1 MLILLGQWLASK
13 RQGYACLSLPRL
25 STFSA
30 EPSLLPAF
38 ILFKVLGI
46 AMQFSLASNLALPPP
61 TFPVL
66 RSQECTVMPRNSFL
80 FFSGAGEG
88 TRGLTNGRQSPS
100 TRVAPQLF
108 FFPIPEVTNHLL
120 TQKNVPPSANQR
132 CPRQKTT
139 VLTVATPLPIQR
151 ALSTARLN

>member
-13 RQGYACLSLPRL
+13 PQGYACLSLPKP

-46 AMQFSLASNLALPPP
+46 ATQPSLASNLALPPP
-61 TFPVL
+61 TFPVP
-66 RSQECTVMPRNSFL
+66 RSQECTAIPRNFFLLL

-88 TRGLTNGRQSPS
+88 TRGLTNGRQPPS
-100 TRVAPQLF
+100 TRVAPQLLF
-108 FFPIPEVTNHLL
+108 FLVPEVTNCLL
-120 TQKNVPPSANQR
+120 TQKNVALSANSEV
-132 CPRQKTT
+132 PEAKTQQF
-139 VLTVATPLPIQR
+139 LL
-151 ALSTARLN
+151 